1 MRLKTTLP
9 LFSCALCSICPT
21 ECEVFSVCRD
31 ACQDG
36 GTFCVARDNEGY
48 YGDPRMDAL
57 AASGAG
63 ARCPP
68 AFDCN
73 GLDPHQFADWGGP
86 NDGIF

>member
-9 LFSCALCSICPT
+9 QFSCALCDICPT
-21 ECEVFSVCRD
+21 EFEVSVCRD

-57 AASGAG
+57 AVSGAG
-63 ARCPP
+63 AACPP

-73 GLDPHQFADWGGP
+73 GLDPHQFVDWGGP
-86 NDGIF
+86 GDGIF

>member
-9 LFSCALCSICPT
+9 QFNCALCDICPT
-21 ECEVFSVCRD
+21 ECEVSVCRD

-57 AASGAG
+57 AVSGAG
-63 ARCPP
+63 AACPP